1 MILRIFIS
9 LCGCLFFCLV
19 WVGGVGS
26 VLGVVGE
33 VFVARVLVGGK
44 VTVPLLVRDVLRI
57 EEGDYVR
64 VTITEVIK
72 RKRQGRVGKA
82 KGKR

>member
-1 MILRIFIS
+1 MVV
-9 LCGCLFFCLV
+9 CFFV
-19 WVGGVGS
+19 WVGLEVW

-44 VTVPLLVRDVLRI
+44 VTVPLLVRDVLKI

-64 VTITEVIK
+64 VAITEVIK
-72 RKRQGRVGKA
+72 RQGKKEPRGKA

>member
-1 MILRIFIS
+1 MVVCFFVWFGLR
-9 LCGCLFFCLV
+9 
-19 WVGGVGS
+19 GVGS

-82 KGKR
+82 NGKR

>member
-1 MILRIFIS
+1 M
-9 LCGCLFFCLV
+9 V
-19 WVGGVGS
+19 WVGGVDS

-44 VTVPLLVRDVLRI
+44 VTVPLLVRDVLKI

-72 RKRQGRVGKA
+72 GFVQIILAGGSTSSTQAQSSTHKRAQFTP
-82 KGKR
+82 

>member
-1 MILRIFIS
+1 M
-9 LCGCLFFCLV
+9 
-19 WVGGVGS
+19 GS

-44 VTVPLLVRDVLRI
+44 VTVPLLVRDVLKI

-64 VTITEVIK
+64 VAITEVIK
-72 RKRQGRVGKA
+72 RQGKKEPRGKA

>member
-1 MILRIFIS
+1 MFVS
-9 LCGCLFFCLV
+9 LFGLGWRCGF
-19 WVGGVGS
+19 G
-26 VLGVVGE
+26 LGVVGE

-44 VTVPLLVRDVLRI
+44 VTVPLLVRDVLKI

-64 VTITEVIK
+64 VAITEVIK
-72 RKRQGRVGKA
+72 RQGKKEPRGKA

>member
-1 MILRIFIS
+1 
-9 LCGCLFFCLV
+9 LV
-19 WVGGVGS
+19 WVGGVVW

-44 VTVPLLVRDVLRI
+44 VTVPFLVRDVLKI

-72 RKRQGRVGKA
+72 RQGKKERVGKV

>member
-1 MILRIFIS
+1 M
-9 LCGCLFFCLV
+9 
-19 WVGGVGS
+19 W

-44 VTVPLLVRDVLRI
+44 VTVPLLVRDVLKI

-64 VTITEVIK
+64 VAITEVIK
-72 RKRQGRVGKA
+72 RHGKKEPRGKA